1 MKPKNLLFLLGMLI
15 FTVLHS
21 LSLNAQTAEEYNY
34 SIKNRWTIKA
44 SYSRYKTA
52 FWGDVFA
59 NIGNNFILDKM
70 REMSNF
76 KVETNYGINKF
87 IEVGIFTG
95 FQHYEWL
102 EDYSSDMVYERNRSF
117 APLFG
122 VNANFHILPFLV
134 QSEKCRWDLYL
145 TTKYGG
151 CYLPHTEIDHPNFPS
166 YHKKYRQEYGLGIG
180 AGYYFKNIIGI
191 FAEGSL
197 GQFYYFSKY
206 HRKAYIMPDGHF
218 KWVDYTDNNFRFR
231 IGIAAKINR

>member
-1 MKPKNLLFLLGMLI
+1 MKPKILLITPIAIITFLLC
-15 FTVLHS
+15 S
-21 LSLNAQTAEEYNY
+21 LSVNAQEEYNY

-52 FWGDVFA
+52 FWGDIFVH
-59 NIGNNFILDKM
+59 IGDNFIPDKM
-70 REMSNF
+70 RGMSNF

-87 IEVGIFTG
+87 IEVGIYTG

-102 EDYSSDMVYERNRSF
+102 EDYSSDIIYERNRSF

-151 CYLPHTEIDHPNFPS
+151 CYLPHTEIDQPDFP
-166 YHKKYRQEYGLGIG
+166 YKKYRQEYGLGIG

-197 GQFYYFSKY
+197 GQFYYFCKFQ
-206 HRKAYIMPDGHF
+206 KAYLMPDGHL
-218 KWVDYTDNNFRFR
+218 KWVDYTDSNFRFR